1 MAWSLGGMAVTGL
14 VNLMPVRAARLLSVD
29 AVLASL
35 RTHSDAAPL
44 VVVWVV
50 IVHLLY
56 TGLTPRLFRGQALN
70 SDAPRPLAMPQET
83 AAPAL
88 GAGAGSA
95 MSVASTA
102 AHRPGK
108 PQGEDWGGAG
118 G

>member
-1 MAWSLGGMAVTGL
+1 MAWSLGLLAATRL
-14 VNLMPVRAARLLSVD
+14 VNLMPLRAARLLS
-29 AVLASL
+29 AETVLAPL

-70 SDAPRPLAMPQET
+70 SDAPRPVAMSQET
-83 AAPAL
+83 AAPAV

-95 MSVASTA
+95 MSVASKS
-102 AHRPGK
+102 AHRLGNAP
-108 PQGEDWGGAG
+108 
-118 G
+118 